1 MLRYF
6 PEPYEDE
13 LLYSV
18 IARYFGHMRTT
29 SIKSSLKALFSDEN
43 VAAVVDFPSHLN
55 ALSFSLRALKFPTP
69 ESWLTKH
76 TLFPFWEPFLA
87 LTLRQKIRNAMLGEA
102 GNTVHT
108 RIGSVASWVKVQRFL
123 KFCPACNIES
133 HDKYGEYYWHRSH
146 QFTLPGYCEKH
157 GVELVNSTA
166 RFLPSAKF
174 HFEAANK
181 NNCVCTSSLACI
193 SSRDYELDNLLQALS
208 NNSFEKGDVF
218 DIRNYYW
225 ELLSQKKLI
234 KRGSKFNIEKIVEL
248 SKKHINQFDAIYSQI
263 DIDKFEKS
271 IAKLNTQRA
280 YSLHPVVHLS
290 VLASLH
296 DYQPFQ
302 ENDIPFGVGQ
312 WPCLNPLCEH
322 YKSPVISNFSFHSDQ
337 KSNKTIGVFHCRACG
352 FTYTQSKDK
361 TETQDYDLEPL
372 LTSVVDFGALWK
384 EKLKAVIRA
393 GYSLRECARRL
404 CVDPKTV
411 ADQARKLGMKI
422 RWRTGYKKRKSYKP
436 TQKKNRADWLSL
448 QKQYPDCSKSFL
460 RSLDPGLYMRLY
472 REDKEWLA
480 RNSPS
485 TKQQLRVNRT
495 GVDWRI
501 RDKQLYRELLDTKS
515 RLIESEDYPKRITK
529 SRLINKTRHPSWL
542 EKKRSFFPKS
552 SKLLESLVET
562 NDEYITRKLRWLFAN
577 EKRHLIKLKDW
588 QIQRKIGIR
597 KLTPQILRLIN
608 TERYRALEN
617 YEIITTS
624 DWRKGANRA

>member
-6 PEPYEDE
+6 PQPYEDE

-18 IARYFGHMRTT
+18 IARYFEHMRTT
-29 SIKSSLKALFSDEN
+29 SIKSSLKALFSSEN

-55 ALSFSLRALKFPTP
+55 ALSFSLRALNLPTP
-69 ESWLTKH
+69 ENWLSKH
-76 TLFPFWEPFLA
+76 TLFPFWRPFLE

-108 RIGSVASWVKVQRFL
+108 RIGSVASWVKAPRFL

-157 GVELVNSTA
+157 GVELVSSTA
-166 RFLPSAKF
+166 KFLPSAKF
-174 HFEAANK
+174 HFEAANE
-181 NNCVCTSSLACI
+181 NNCMCSSSLVCI
-193 SSRDYELDNLLQALS
+193 PSRDPELDNLLQALS
-208 NNSFEKGDVF
+208 NASFEKEDGF

-234 KRGSKFNIEKIVEL
+234 KHGSKFNIKKIVEL
-248 SKKHINQFDAIYSQI
+248 AKKHINQFNAIYSHI
-263 DIDKFEKS
+263 DIEKFEKS
-271 IAKLNTQRA
+271 IAKLNTQRV
-280 YSLHPVVHLS
+280 YSLHPVVHLT
-290 VLASLH
+290 VLASLR
-296 DYQPFQ
+296 DFQPLL

-312 WPCLNPLCEH
+312 WPCFNPLCEH
-322 YKSPVISNFSFHSDQ
+322 YKLPVISNFSFHTDQ
-337 KSNKTIGVFHCRACG
+337 KSNKTIGVFHCQACG
-352 FTYTQSKDK
+352 FTYTQNKDK
-361 TETQDYDLEPL
+361 TETQDCDLEPL

-384 EKLKAVIRA
+384 DKLKAVIRA

-411 ADQARKLGMKI
+411 ADQARKLGIKI
-422 RWRTGYKKRKSYKP
+422 RWRTGYKRRKTYKP
-436 TQKKNRADWLSL
+436 TQKKNRADWLNL
-448 QKQYPDCSKSFL
+448 QKQYPGRSKSSL
-460 RSLDPGLYMRLY
+460 RNLEPGLYMRLY

-480 RNSPS
+480 NNSPS
-485 TKQQLRVNRT
+485 TKQLHRIPQT
-495 GVDWRI
+495 SVDWRL
-501 RDKQLYRELLDTKS
+501 RDKKLYRELLDTKT
-515 RLIESEDYPKRITK
+515 RLTEADDYPKRITK
-529 SRLINKTRHPSWL
+529 TRLINNTHKPSWL
-542 EKKRSFFPKS
+542 EKEAKLFPRSL
-552 SKLLESLVET
+552 KLLESLVET

-597 KLTPQILRLIN
+597 KLTPQILSLIN
-608 TERYRALEN
+608 TERYRALQN

-624 DWRKGANRA
+624 GWRKGANRA